1 MWIHSIAVRDFV
13 SGVHPR
19 ARLLLYAIAC
29 RCNEG
34 GWCRP
39 TINRLMADTGMSRSS
54 VVRAIAEAVG
64 SGLLVQIGGP
74 YSGGSNRYQINP
86 DFMRRLHEAKASE
99 PDQDDQDDGEVI
111 NTPSQIDTGK
121 GVKTVD
127 NQCQIDTPHPSQIDT
142 PRVKLECPPCQTD
155 TPPVSNWNP
164 KRILEEDFRS
174 DSICGEGGVNLTRAV
189 DNSAE
194 TDAPDYARLLRTPGW
209 KPANGFDRKA
219 AEDLCFDLGATRESA
234 ADFGRYNAM
243 RNWAGIN
250 GTSTVN
256 DLARTW
262 VERFKLENRAAY
274 EYEQSVRAAARDSRV
289 LD

>member
-39 TINRLMADTGMSRSS
+39 TIKRLMADTGMSKNS
-54 VVRAIAEAVG
+54 VMRAVAEAVE

-86 DFMRRLHEAKASE
+86 DFMRRLHDSKASE
-99 PDQDDQDDGEVI
+99 SGRDDDEVI
-111 NTPSQIDTGK
+111 DNPSQIGTGQS
-121 GVKTVD
+121 GEAVD
-127 NQCQIDTPHPSQIDT
+127 NQSQIGTPHPSQIET
-142 PRVKLECPPCQTD
+142 PRPKLGHHPSQNG
-155 TPPVSNWNP
+155 TPPVPNWDP
-164 KRILEEDFRS
+164 KRILEEDIRS
-174 DSICGEGGVNLTRAV
+174 DSICGEGGANLGRAV

-194 TDAPDYARLLRTPGW
+194 TGAPDYARLLRTPGW
-209 KPANGFDRKA
+209 KPANGRDRKA
-219 AEDLCFDLGATRESA
+219 AEDLCFELGATREAA

-243 RNWAGIN
+243 RNWAAIN

-262 VERFKLENRAAY
+262 VERFMLENRAAY
-274 EYEQSVRAAARDSRV
+274 EYEQSIRAAARESRV

>member
-39 TINRLMADTGMSRSS
+39 TIRRLMEDTGMSKNS
-54 VVRAIAEAVG
+54 VMRAVSEAVA
-64 SGLLVQIGGP
+64 SGHLVQIGGP

-86 DFMRRLHEAKASE
+86 DFMCRLHEAKASE
-99 PDQDDQDDGEVI
+99 SGADEDEVI
-111 NTPSQIDTGK
+111 NNQSQIGTGT

-127 NQCQIDTPHPSQIDT
+127 KQSQNGTPHPSQNGT
-142 PRVKLECPPCQTD
+142 PSPKMGHPPSQIE
-155 TPPVSNWNP
+155 TPPVPNWDP

-174 DSICGEGGVNLTRAV
+174 DSICGEGGANLGRVV

-194 TDAPDYARLLRTPGW
+194 TGAPDYARLLRTPGW
-209 KPANGFDRKA
+209 RPANGRDRKA
-219 AEDLCFDLGATRESA
+219 AEDLCFDLGATREAA

-243 RNWAGIN
+243 RNWAAIN

-274 EYEQSVRAAARDSRV
+274 EYEQSIRAAERESRV